1 MMSGGKMLKEK
12 NPQTLRSYSKAQ
24 IQARRG
30 SRKRPDRRGL
40 EPAAGT
46 CHDATGV
53 KRHDR
58 HDSYQKTAR
67 LAAWFGVHRCTET
80 KKAPGVPGLEVT
92 KHLEGEL

>member
-1 MMSGGKMLKEK
+1 MLKK
-12 NPQTLRSYSKAQ
+12 KTPRRSDLIPRHKFRQDA
-24 IQARRG
+24 
-30 SRKRPDRRGL
+30 DRASAPI